1 MYQPTMPV
9 PQALEGLKSAAK
21 ADSELKAALLATKEE
36 KYPLTSFCKLAA
48 EQGFPLSPMDVIDY
62 GEQEAA
68 AMARSINGGGENHP
82 SLEGSED
89 TYELFLIELEE
100 LSE

>member
-1 MYQPTMPV
+1 MYQPVMSV
-9 PQALEGLKSAAK
+9 PEALSGLKAAAK
-21 ADSELKAALLATKEE
+21 ADPALKAALLDTRTA
-36 KYPLTSFCKLAA
+36 KYPLTTFCKLAA
-48 EQGFPLSPMDVIDY
+48 ESGFPLSPMDVIDY

-82 SLEGSED
+82 AMDEPED

-100 LSE
+100 LD

>member
-1 MYQPTMPV
+1 MYQPYMPV
-9 PQALEGLKSAAK
+9 PEALSGLKAAAK
-21 ADSELKAALLATKEE
+21 ADPELKAALLATKDA
-36 KYPLTSFCKLAA
+36 KYPLTTFCKLAT
-48 EQGFPLSPMDVIDY
+48 EKGFPLSPMDVIDY

-82 SLEGSED
+82 AMEDSED

-100 LSE
+100 LD

>member
-1 MYQPTMPV
+1 MYQPVMSV
-9 PQALEGLKSAAK
+9 PEALSGLKAAAK
-21 ADSELKAALLATKEE
+21 ADPALKAALLDSRTA
-36 KYPLTSFCKLAA
+36 KYPLTTFCKLAA
-48 EQGFPLSPMDVIDY
+48 ENGFPLSPMDVIDY
-62 GEQEAA
+62 GEQEVA

-100 LSE
+100 LV

>member
-9 PQALEGLKSAAK
+9 PEALDGLKAAAK
-21 ADSELKAALLATKEE
+21 NDPELKAQLLATREA
-36 KYPLTSFCKLAA
+36 KYPLTTFCKLAT
-48 EQGFPLSPMDVIDY
+48 EKGFPLSPMDVIDY
-62 GEQEAA
+62 GEQEVA

-89 TYELFLIELEE
+89 RYALFMIEQQELV
-100 LSE
+100 

>member
-1 MYQPTMPV
+1 MYQPYMPV
-9 PQALEGLKSAAK
+9 PEALSGLKAAAK
-21 ADSELKAALLATKEE
+21 ADPELKAALLATKEA
-36 KYPLTSFCKLAA
+36 KYPLTTFCKLAT
-48 EQGFPLSPMDVIDY
+48 EKGFPLSPMDVIDY

-82 SLEGSED
+82 AMDDPED

-100 LSE
+100 LG